1 MIQSGRFLKC
11 KPSSFLLL
19 RMCHQHQRTR
29 RSRNKYSEHFRTLEL
44 KEDASRSAVRQKY
57 IELVKKHH
65 PDTSQDGGEKF
76 SQIDSA
82 YKMLMKKFQ
91 EDQIRYSSCFMMS
104 PGLFRISLLA
114 RSRVSESSGCIMTTP
129 GSPRRRRIGTRS
141 ILTSDTQPPSTD
153 SS

>member
-11 KPSSFLLL
+11 KPSSLLLL

-91 EDQIRYSSCFMMS
+91 EDQIRYSSCFMMC
-104 PGLFRISLLA
+104 LFRISLLA

-129 GSPRRRRIGTRS
+129 GSPRRTRRGAGNIY
-141 ILTSDTQPPSTD
+141 IPLTTYHLLRLL
-153 SS
+153 